1 MLKFIKPAFF
11 GCCLILF
18 GAMYAKIGVAVGS
31 YYLDS
36 KKNDRS
42 YSHQSYTQSEV
53 YADVSTT
60 NVKTY
65 NDAKTN
71 TYADAGTATT
81 NIINN
86 DKDIKVYNSSSTSTI
101 TDGKGRKIYN
111 TIIIKK
117 NKNNKSTK
125 QVVKKGATKKVKV
138 LKTEE
143 PEKKEEQPKTIKK
156 KVVNKKRYDNE
167 NLRPE
172 ERAKRDAEQIEE
184 NKQIAEEKYE
194 VREEEYKS
202 DTKKQEEEEDNS
214 STPSSWY
221 LYGFGGYSMGIP
233 LFSKFDTI
241 IDNVKQPRGEFPF
254 SHGFHLGAGVKI
266 YGWHFFIA
274 PEIVYQRFSTTLYSQ
289 ADKLTA
295 VSSYGSFGT
304 DTWVQLD
311 DYDYIETKRV
321 MLRDLLTGSF
331 RMGIT
336 FGNSFSIYVKGN
348 VGMINMQTSVIN
360 SVVNN
365 DLLAS
370 KTDLEIAT
378 VQSQLQKKSFTKNNW
393 GFVYGVGAGVEA
405 LFLRQHLFMRLEYNY
420 YLMPSYNKVA
430 IPSGADATSGSESG
444 SGSGSGSGTTPSENQ
459 DKIIQYRADFGTI
472 LLSVGVAF

>member
-18 GAMYAKIGVAVGS
+18 GAMYTKIGVAVGS

-60 NVKTY
+60 NAKTY

-71 TYADAGTATT
+71 TYADAGAATT

-101 TDGKGRKIYN
+101 TDGKGKKIYN

-117 NKNNKSTK
+117 NKNNKSSK
-125 QVVKKGATKKVKV
+125 QVVKKSKTKKVKV
-138 LKTEE
+138 LKTED
-143 PEKKEEQPKTIKK
+143 EEDKPKTIKK
-156 KVVNKKRYDNE
+156 KAVNKKRYDNE

-172 ERAKRDAEQIEE
+172 ERARRDEEKIEE
-184 NKQIAEEKYE
+184 NKKIAEEKYE

-202 DTKKQEEEEDNS
+202 DTKKYEEEEDNS

-241 IDNVKQPRGEFPF
+241 IDNVQQPQEKFPF

-274 PEIVYQRFSTTLYSQ
+274 PEVVYQRFFTTLYSQ
-289 ADKLTA
+289 SETITA
-295 VSSYGSFGT
+295 VSSDGSFGT

-311 DYDYIETKRV
+311 DYDYLETKRV
-321 MLRDLLTGSF
+321 ILKDLFTGSF

-370 KTDLEIAT
+370 KTDLEIAS
-378 VQSQLQKKSFTKNNW
+378 VQAQLQKKSFTKNNW

-420 YLMPSYNKVA
+420 YLMPYYNKVV
-430 IPSGADATSGSESG
+430 IPSGGDAG
-444 SGSGSGSGTTPSENQ
+444 SGSGGGTTPSANQ